1 MFPHLPNKH
10 WFFFFFYNIT
20 IRGKR
25 GFATFQFLPSIFF
38 HNLTIS
44 SNEEF
49 IFLRFSIIPK
59 QRSPKLDYEW
69 TRNDAVNSLRTTSF
83 SRLLVTLIDDR
94 LFRLIASWIASS
106 LPRCIILENYLSLSA
121 RSVHGSFIA
130 YANNQNLIETL
141 CPVKLPRS
149 PIKKKKKILTP
160 WDRATNYKFSPTL
173 LHVDRII
180 NTPIRYRRET
190 SFRIFSSILN
200 SIWNERESPVFR
212 IHNFWK
218 LFVLSSL
225 SFTLSFSLQ
234 LKLKQLKR
242 RKKWIGASLIFSLS
256 YIKILSLSNKCWSPH
271 FAGLSIV
278 TSETITIMKFLWERI
293 YPKLLIQCFR

>member
-10 WFFFFFYNIT
+10 WFFFFFT
-20 IRGKR
+20 ISRSVGNEASQL
-25 GFATFQFLPSIFF
+25 FNFYLPYFF
-38 HNLTIS
+38 IIWHS

-94 LFRLIASWIASS
+94 LFRLIAPWIASS

-149 PIKKKKKILTP
+149 PIKKKKKKILTP
-160 WDRATNYKFSPTL
+160 WDRATNYKSSPTL

-180 NTPIRYRRET
+180 NTPIRDRRET

-278 TSETITIMKFLWERI
+278 TSETITIMKFLWEI

>member
-10 WFFFFFYNIT
+10 WFFFFFT
-20 IRGKR
+20 ISRSVGNEASQL
-25 GFATFQFLPSIFF
+25 FNFYLPYFF
-38 HNLTIS
+38 IIWHS

-94 LFRLIASWIASS
+94 LFRLIAPWIASS

-149 PIKKKKKILTP
+149 PIKKKKK
-160 WDRATNYKFSPTL
+160 KFSHLEIEQLITN
-173 LHVDRII
+173 LHQHFCMWTELSTR
-180 NTPIRYRRET
+180 RYVTEEKHR
-190 SFRIFSSILN
+190 FRIFSSILN
-200 SIWNERESPVFR
+200 SI
-212 IHNFWK
+212 
-218 LFVLSSL
+218 
-225 SFTLSFSLQ
+225 
-234 LKLKQLKR
+234 
-242 RKKWIGASLIFSLS
+242 
-256 YIKILSLSNKCWSPH
+256 
-271 FAGLSIV
+271 
-278 TSETITIMKFLWERI
+278 
-293 YPKLLIQCFR
+293 